1 MESLLI
7 KDYDWD
13 EKEVIMEVTS
23 YQNNNNLAILL
34 HDKETGEY
42 YSDLSVFVEPFD
54 NKCFMAV
61 DVNNLPKAEEFIQKY
76 GLWELVSYV
85 HSWFVS
91 YPVYDMN
98 ILKLAEYDEKWA
110 SEFIKL
116 NWDEVLMY
124 REGRER
130 TVRDNLRIQ

>member
-13 EKEVIMEVTS
+13 EKEVIMEITS

-34 HDKETGEY
+34 YDKETGEY

-61 DVNNLPKAEEFIQKY
+61 DINNLPKAEELIQKY

>member
-1 MESLLI
+1 
-7 KDYDWD
+7 
-13 EKEVIMEVTS
+13 
-23 YQNNNNLAILL
+23 
-34 HDKETGEY
+34 
-42 YSDLSVFVEPFD
+42 
-54 NKCFMAV
+54 MAV
-61 DVNNLPKAEEFIQKY
+61 DINNLPKAEELIQKY